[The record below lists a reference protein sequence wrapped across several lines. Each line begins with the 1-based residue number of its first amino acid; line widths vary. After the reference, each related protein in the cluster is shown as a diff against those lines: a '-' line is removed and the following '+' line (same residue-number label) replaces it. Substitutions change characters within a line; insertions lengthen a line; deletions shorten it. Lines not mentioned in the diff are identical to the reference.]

1 MIMHVTF
8 HDGSNPW
15 VAFNLDKKQVIKTAD
30 RFRKNCGD
38 NISIEIYAGDL
49 TIRHDYKFNWFVRYD
64 NKAAVYSRLG
74 NAINFC
80 EKYNSKGD
88 QE

>member
-1 MIMHVTF
+1 MVVHVTF
-8 HDGSNPW
+8 NDGSNPW
-15 VAFNLDKKQVIKTAD
+15 IAFNLDKKQVIKTVN

-38 NISIEIYAGDL
+38 NICIDIYVGDL
-49 TIRHDYKFNWFVRYD
+49 KIEHDYNNIWFIRCD
-64 NKAAVYSRLG
+64 NKAASFRRLG

-88 QE
+88 Q